1 MLKPRLGALS
11 SALRS
16 CCNAYRLS
24 AGLERGPNFGSV
36 AMRVGYFAIVLAL
49 GACGAAGTTA
59 PSRLAAKP
67 PQATP
72 ANAAPASSASP
83 PAPLAQ
89 PASSPFWDH
98 NLLALIPEID
108 ACIATS
114 PHNRT
119 VTFAGRY
126 RGALLV
132 RLEGDDDAG
141 VDCSIVHG
149 HLQTAPRDAALEI
162 AGDGRAVFIRGP
174 GENPG
179 GDCYIA
185 PEVRDAHGRLLGWM
199 IDPEGC

>member
-1 MLKPRLGALS
+1 
-11 SALRS
+11 
-16 CCNAYRLS
+16 
-24 AGLERGPNFGSV
+24 
-36 AMRVGYFAIVLAL
+36 MRVVIFAIVLTL
-49 GACGAAGTTA
+49 GACGAAGTTT
-59 PSRLAAKP
+59 PPTVAAKAR
-67 PQATP
+67 QATP
-72 ANAAPASSASP
+72 PSVAPAASANTS
-83 PAPLAQ
+83 APLAQ
-89 PASSPFWDH
+89 PAASTFWDR

-114 PHNRT
+114 PHDRT

-132 RLEGDDDAG
+132 RLEDDDGG

-149 HLQTAPRDAALEI
+149 HLQTAPRDAALDI
-162 AGDGRAVFIRGP
+162 DGDGKAVFIRGP

-179 GDCYIA
+179 GDCYVA